1 MGLLD
6 KLNDKQYEAVT
17 CTEGPSLVIA
27 GAGSGKTKVLT
38 HKIAYLIGEK
48 YIKPWNILAITFT
61 NKAAKEMK
69 MRLTSLIGTIANACQ
84 VSTFHSFGLKLL
96 RENYELLGYDKN
108 FCIMDSDDSLTVVK
122 KIIKDLGY
130 DPKVYN
136 PRAIR
141 NKISIGH
148 KRINIYLSNLIVV
161 VITSLFSY
169 IVFLGIVSAIG
180 IPLLGKITIT
190 LSQLFMLLGC
200 IFVTV
205 TAYSSIFTFM
215 AMIISNKTIT
225 SIVCIMLSFGMMMI
239 ALTCFNIL
247 ETPKTIQKATMLNGE
262 TKIEEVP
269 NPKYPSEKKKKVC
282 QTVLDFNP
290 AGQMFQIA
298 GRSAAS
304 LKILPLYSLG
314 ILVIFTGAGLVL
326 FRKKELK

>member
-1 MGLLD
+1 MIKLLNANFTRLRKNRLFWLLTIFSIGIALFMVYTQYSD
-6 KLNDKQYEAVT
+6 LKRYGTALEIEQLMLNYST
-17 CTEGPSLVIA
+17 IIGVI
-27 GAGSGKTKVLT
+27 S
-38 HKIAYLIGEK
+38 
-48 YIKPWNILAITFT
+48 AIF
-61 NKAAKEMK
+61 
-69 MRLTSLIGTIANACQ
+69 TSL
-84 VSTFHSFGLKLL
+84 F
-96 RENYELLGYDKN
+96 LGVEY
-108 FCIMDSDDSLTVVK
+108 SD
-122 KIIKDLGY
+122 G
-130 DPKVYN
+130 
-136 PRAIR
+136 AIR

-169 IVFLGIVSAIG
+169 IVFLGIVSIIG

-190 LSQLFMLLGC
+190 LLQLFMLLGC

-205 TAYSSIFTFM
+205 IAYSSIFTFF

-225 SIVCIMLSFGMMMI
+225 AIVCIILSFGMMMI

-247 ETPKTIQKATMLNGE
+247 ETPKTIQEATMVNGE

-282 QTVLDFNP
+282 QTILDFNP

-298 GRSAAS
+298 GRSAAN